1 MEKSELRNYQKMLE
15 PNYLGYINDK
25 ENRGLNKFG
34 SINKVVYLLSLED
47 KPNDVLF
54 KYEDIIMDKIK
65 LTEHLNIIR
74 ILKTDEYINNKIN
87 SSEKDSYNIKCFD
100 DVYHK
105 IQIIRQFEA
114 EYKLNK
120 FEVLRWAL

>member
-1 MEKSELRNYQKMLE
+1 M
-15 PNYLGYINDK
+15 
-25 ENRGLNKFG
+25 
-34 SINKVVYLLSLED
+34 SLEAEG
-47 KPNDVLF
+47 NDIF
-54 KYEDIIMDKIK
+54 TKYEDIIMDKFK

-74 ILKTDEYINNKIN
+74 MMKTDEYINNKIKMA
-87 SSEKDSYNIKCFD
+87 EKDSYNIKCFD